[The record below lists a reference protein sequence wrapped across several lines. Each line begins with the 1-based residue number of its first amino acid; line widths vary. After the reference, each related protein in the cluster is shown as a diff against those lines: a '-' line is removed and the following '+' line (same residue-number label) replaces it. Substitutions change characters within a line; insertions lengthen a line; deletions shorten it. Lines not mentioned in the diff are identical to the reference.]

1 MVRIA
6 ISGSVGS
13 GKTTLAKELGKK
25 LSFNVIHLNE
35 LAKKYKIEDVEELQ
49 TFDFDLDDLLDNFEK
64 ELNEGSHQNTIIE
77 SHFSQYIHPE
87 LIDILIIINRDL
99 KELKQEYEI
108 RGYNSQKIQDNL
120 EVESFNLCFYEAEEV
135 GYIVGTSELI
145 GRTSGDTKDS
155 RLETRDTHGFVFSFD
170 NNKSINELVEKVLRR
185 LKKLDLIELK
195 NE

>member
-13 GKTTLAKELGKK
+13 GKTTLAKELGRE

-35 LAKKYKIEDVEELQ
+35 LAEKYKIEDIEELQ
-49 TFDFDLDDLLDNFEK
+49 TFDFDLDNLLDTFEK
-64 ELNEGSHQNTIIE
+64 ELNEGLHQNTIIE

-108 RGYNSQKIQDNL
+108 RGYNPQKIQDNL

-135 GYIVGTSELI
+135 GYIVGTSEVL
-145 GRTSGDTKDS
+145 GRVSSSQDLGHEAVDS
-155 RLETRDTHGFVFSFD
+155 RGFVFSFD
-170 NNKSINELVEKVLRR
+170 NNKSMDNLVEKVLRK
-185 LKKLDLIELK
+185 LKKLRLIEV
-195 NE
+195 EDE

>member
-13 GKTTLAKELGKK
+13 GKTTLAKELGRE
-25 LSFNVIHLNE
+25 LSFSVIHLNE
-35 LAKKYKIEDVEELQ
+35 LAEKYKIEDVEELQ
-49 TFDFDLDDLLDNFEK
+49 TFDFDLDALLDTFEK
-64 ELNEGSHQNTIIE
+64 ELNEGLHQNTIIE

-108 RGYNSQKIQDNL
+108 RGYNPQKIQDNL

-135 GYIVGTSELI
+135 GYTVGTSEVL
-145 GRTSGDTKDS
+145 GRVSSSQDLGH
-155 RLETRDTHGFVFSFD
+155 ETANPRGFVFSFD
-170 NNKSINELVEKVLRR
+170 NNKSMDNLVEKVL
-185 LKKLDLIELK
+185 
-195 NE
+195 